1 MGASVFAPQIAR
13 LRCVRVSV
21 DSLYSLAPF
30 RSFLGVLVA
39 HRGIPRD
46 VRFWSGLGTVRV

>member
-1 MGASVFAPQIAR
+1 M
-13 LRCVRVSV
+13 SV